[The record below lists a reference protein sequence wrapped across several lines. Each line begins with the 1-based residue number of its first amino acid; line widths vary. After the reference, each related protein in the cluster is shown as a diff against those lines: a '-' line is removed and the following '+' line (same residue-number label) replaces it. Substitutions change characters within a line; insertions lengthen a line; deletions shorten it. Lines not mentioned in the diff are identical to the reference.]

1 MTAYAT
7 PADLAARYGA
17 AELLALAD
25 RDGDGVADAGVV
37 EAALDAA
44 CTLAD
49 GYLRGRYAL
58 PVLVPPPDLLAAVCD
73 LARALLYTLDAPQ
86 IVTDRDAAARRWL
99 AAVASGAVQ
108 LDLPPAAAPAAGGL
122 VEFVNGTDSVFGR
135 GRW

>member
-1 MTAYAT
+1 MSYAS
-7 PADLAARYGA
+7 PADFAARYGT

-25 RDGDGVADAGVV
+25 RDHDGVADAGVV

-58 PVLVPPPDLLAAVCD
+58 PVLVPPPDLLAVVLD
-73 LARALLYTLDAPQ
+73 LARAQLYTLDPPQ
-86 IVTDRDAAARRWL
+86 VVTDRDAAARRWL

-108 LDLPPAAAPAAGGL
+108 LDLPPAAAPAAAGL
-122 VEFVNGTDSVFGR
+122 VELVNGADSVFGR